1 MNNLYRNKKI
11 NLIVF
16 EMYRL
21 NEDEIRIVE
30 SEIE

>member
-1 MNNLYRNKKI
+1 MNNLYRNKRI
-11 NLIVF
+11 NLIVY
-16 EMYRL
+16 EMYTL